1 MRFTKVPLIATLAAG
16 ALSLLV
22 VLPALAQNDTRGR
35 VIDGNNFMVEVYKTR
50 AEATD
55 STAPVAAPSTT
66 YFNGVLY
73 ASNADTSSARS
84 PRTRTPPPTSRRSPT
99 CSG

>member
-35 VIDGNNFMVEVYKTR
+35 VGDGDFTVRVLKID
-50 AEATD
+50 EANPAD
-55 STAPVAAPSTT
+55 DAPAPT
-66 YFNGVLY
+66 FFGGALY
-73 ASNADTSSARS
+73 VSNDGDTND
-84 PRTRTPPPTSRRSPT
+84 TPPRQRCERRQL
-99 CSG
+99 GAGRR